1 VIAATMRH
9 LVGQELG
16 RTDLFKLA
24 TAEIPEPARGQVRL
38 RVEATALGFVD
49 GLIVTGRYQIKPE
62 LPYVPGGEIA
72 GTIDSIG
79 PDVDG
84 FAIGDR
90 VAIWQLGGGVAE
102 FALAVAK
109 DLIRIPDRL
118 GSGAAAAMIVDYLT
132 AHYALFDRG
141 SLKAGET
148 VLVLGAAGGVGA
160 AAVHLAARAGAH
172 VVAAASSPEKRQRGL
187 ALGARASV
195 DYSVENWRG
204 NLRNLLPAS
213 GLNLVVDPVGG
224 AMLEPAF
231 RSLAKGGRHLVLGFA
246 GGEIAR
252 LPVNLALI
260 KSASLIGV
268 DVRHL
273 TENDMPRA
281 RGMWRAL
288 FAQAADGTIDPPGYE
303 RHPLA
308 KAEHALARAMARDK
322 RGKIVITC

>member
-1 VIAATMRH
+1 MRH
-9 LVGQELG
+9 LIGQELG
-16 RTDLFKLA
+16 RTDLFRLA
-24 TAEIPEPARGQVRL
+24 TAEVLEPAEGQVRL
-38 RVEATALGFVD
+38 RVDATALGFVD
-49 GLIVTGRYQIKPE
+49 GLIVTGQYQIKPE

-79 PDVDG
+79 PCVDG

-90 VAIWQLGGGVAE
+90 VAVWQLGGGVAE
-102 FALAVAK
+102 FALATAGA
-109 DLIRIPDRL
+109 LIPIPDRL
-118 GSGAAAAMIVDYLT
+118 ESGAAAAMIVDYLT
-132 AHYALFDRG
+132 SHYALFDRG
-141 SLKAGET
+141 RLKSGET

-172 VVAAASSPEKRQRGL
+172 VIAAASSPEKRQRAL

-204 NLRNLLPAS
+204 ALRNLLPPS
-213 GLNLVVDPVGG
+213 GLDLIVDPVGG

-281 RGMWRAL
+281 RAIWQAL
-288 FAQAADGTIDPPGYE
+288 FAQAADGMIDPPVYE
-303 RHPLA
+303 SYPLD
-308 KAEHALARAMARDK
+308 KAEHALARTVARDK
-322 RGKIVITC
+322 LGKIVITR